1 MEENETKT
9 HFYASII
16 QGRML
21 FLFSFNEELL
31 KRIEHTKLCIN
42 KYVISYLCC

>member
-9 HFYASII
+9 RFYASII

-21 FLFSFNEELL
+21 FLFSFNEKLL
-31 KRIEHTKLCIN
+31 KNRTYKIM
-42 KYVISYLCC
+42 Y